1 MDYLTD
7 SPTVS
12 VVISLYNKGKYVERA
27 LSSVFAQT
35 YPPLEVII
43 VDDGSTDDGHEKVLN
58 FNNPKIILIKQE
70 NKGPGSARNTG
81 LAIAKGKYIAFLDAD
96 DEWYPSFLSAGI
108 AYMENQLFSAT
119 VVATGYLALP
129 SHRKNSEGII
139 DLKGLYEITPATDI
153 TLIQAIERFIHL
165 CFTIMRKDTARSLGG
180 YFDKFKCLRGEDTYF
195 LLKLLFNEKIYII
208 PEPHGVYHRESSEL
222 YGCNTSD
229 ASLILQPYFTNPE
242 EIIASCPQHKREVL
256 SKYLS
261 MKALNSAVTYCK
273 LGQKEQALEL
283 IDRFCRNGHF
293 TKRTTAVRLL
303 AEVAPL
309 LPSVRKLRRSI
320 NQITGK

>member
-1 MDYLTD
+1 MDYLID

-12 VVISLYNKGKYVERA
+12 VVISLYNKGNYVERA

-58 FNNPKIILIKQE
+58 FNNPKIILVKQE

-96 DEWYPSFLSAGI
+96 DEWYPSFLETGI
-108 AYMENQLFSAT
+108 SCFNDNRNSISLIS
-119 VVATGYLALP
+119 TGYVRSPLMRTNTNVLTQL
-129 SHRKNSEGII
+129 NGI
-139 DLKGLYEITPATDI
+139 YEITTETDI
-153 TLIQAIERFIHL
+153 KLIHNIEIFCSF
-165 CFTIMRKDTARSLGG
+165 CFSIMKTDTVRKLGG
-180 YFDKFKCLRGEDTYF
+180 YFDRVRCLQGEDTYL
-195 LLKLLFNEKIYII
+195 LLKLLFNEKICII
-208 PEPHGVYHRESSEL
+208 PEPYGVYHTEASDL
-222 YGCNTSD
+222 YCGGTKFMPALSPCF
-229 ASLILQPYFTNPE
+229 AYPE
-242 EIIASCPQHKREVL
+242 EIVASCPQHKRDIL

-273 LGQKEQALEL
+273 LGQKEKALEL

-293 TKRTTAVRLL
+293 TKRAAAVRLL
-303 AEVAPL
+303 AEFAPL